1 MSAPAAGAPP
11 VVAVVHS
18 AVDGTSERAAVAA
31 LLSSSINELNAT
43 IDSSPFASALRRSVM
58 ERRAAVPGSR
68 GAERW
73 TFIDAFSLA
82 LHMRSPAAATA
93 WTARW
98 SPASMERY
106 SRHVLRAVR
115 ACPDPTKW
123 DQEFICNL
131 ALEQIQRAHIEASAP
146 RSPGGGTPAGRPL
159 GSIKQ
164 LFAAVIAFIK
174 ILPPAAAPDWSKSRD
189 LRQATKSLLENL
201 ARDDQADRPQ
211 LRAPTFSIDIAI
223 RCAAGAEH
231 LTLSDLL
238 HMPMNKLRVLATTV
252 FAAQNPSRGVEIA
265 SGLRYQRAEIADS
278 LTAARRPVLSWLRAA
293 SELEF
298 QQRFAAPFVI
308 VFTITRTKGDRARQG
323 VERSM
328 PHNPSLAF
336 SPGGIALVYMWR
348 RLGLA
353 SISARVDET
362 RQDWFVFA
370 PVGSDITRWATTRDI
385 SRDLAQTVLES
396 SGVARAGSRAWRS
409 AAVAWLRSG
418 GFDLDD
424 ICKRGAWYKLDTVL
438 EHYLRQKDP
447 EPQVLER
454 LFGRR

>member
-1 MSAPAAGAPP
+1 MPQ
-11 VVAVVHS
+11 
-18 AVDGTSERAAVAA
+18 
-31 LLSSSINELNAT
+31 
-43 IDSSPFASALRRSVM
+43 
-58 ERRAAVPGSR
+58 
-68 GAERW
+68 W
-73 TFIDAFSLA
+73 
-82 LHMRSPAAATA
+82 
-93 WTARW
+93 
-98 SPASMERY
+98 
-106 SRHVLRAVR
+106 
-115 ACPDPTKW
+115 
-123 DQEFICNL
+123 
-131 ALEQIQRAHIEASAP
+131 
-146 RSPGGGTPAGRPL
+146 
-159 GSIKQ
+159 
-164 LFAAVIAFIK
+164 
-174 ILPPAAAPDWSKSRD
+174 
-189 LRQATKSLLENL
+189 RQALGVDAKRAGPLQFVKVP
-201 ARDDQADRPQ
+201 ARIDEMRQDWFIFAPVGIDRK
-211 LRAPTFSIDIAI
+211 T
-223 RCAAGAEH
+223 
-231 LTLSDLL
+231 
-238 HMPMNKLRVLATTV
+238 
-252 FAAQNPSRGVEIA
+252 
-265 SGLRYQRAEIADS
+265 
-278 LTAARRPVLSWLRAA
+278 
-293 SELEF
+293 
-298 QQRFAAPFVI
+298 
-308 VFTITRTKGDRARQG
+308 
-323 VERSM
+323 ERSM